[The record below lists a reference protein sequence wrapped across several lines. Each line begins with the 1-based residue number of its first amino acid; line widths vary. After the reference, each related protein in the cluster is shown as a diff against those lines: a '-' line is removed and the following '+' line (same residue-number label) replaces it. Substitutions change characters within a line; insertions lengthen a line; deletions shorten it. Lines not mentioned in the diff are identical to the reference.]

1 VCTCGR
7 AAAAEEETGSSSIN
21 GGRGD
26 RRSRERGEDLESFG
40 MKSETTW
47 GGLLFIGSKLSAT
60 ILKLEP
66 FLIVL
71 ELISNSFDLKPLLM
85 KILSTADQ
93 E

>member
-1 VCTCGR
+1 
-7 AAAAEEETGSSSIN
+7 
-21 GGRGD
+21 
-26 RRSRERGEDLESFG
+26 